1 MDPTLTDA
9 MSVYVI
15 AEILGV
21 SEEESEKIGGYLKNN
36 DHLPRK
42 VLERRAD
49 EIPDIIMTNLARL
62 DLPEKVDCAGLKRV
76 LFTSYSGL
84 RAELVLAE
92 CAAAGR
98 MSVSVN
104 YMEPSQDGRALKSIR
119 DQAVRIIEEDILC

>member
-1 MDPTLTDA
+1 
-9 MSVYVI
+9 
-15 AEILGV
+15 
-21 SEEESEKIGGYLKNN
+21 
-36 DHLPRK
+36 
-42 VLERRAD
+42 
-49 EIPDIIMTNLARL
+49 MTNLARL

-76 LFTSYSGL
+76 LFTPSSGL

-119 DQAVRIIEEDILC
+119 DQAVRIIEEDILY